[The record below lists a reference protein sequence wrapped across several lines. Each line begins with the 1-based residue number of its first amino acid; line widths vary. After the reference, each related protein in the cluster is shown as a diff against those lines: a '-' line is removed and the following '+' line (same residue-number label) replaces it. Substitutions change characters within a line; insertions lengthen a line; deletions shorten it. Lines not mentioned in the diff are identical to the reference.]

1 MAHLFHTLV
10 KLWPPSPPHNA
21 NMCPAAAKAERP
33 AAALVQK
40 CDLCAAALFIT
51 GGRRRTS
58 EVLFT
63 APPMQTPER
72 LAIDH
77 PAHSRFVQRLRRTL
91 EEHDDVG
98 TCHLLQHA
106 KHVDATIELSN
117 DDWMKCPSVELPPL
131 VLLGLWSLDYKRE
144 LTSPLCITAAQG
156 FTDCLR
162 YLLEHGARPNLA
174 PGGRTAL
181 HEACANCHTDCVE
194 LLLEHRADPNLL
206 DEDGHAPLHL
216 CRTPQSFRC
225 AKLLVR
231 HGAAIDQPSDDE
243 QETPLHVAAK
253 RGLLSHV
260 HLYLRSNAAVDP
272 SDSQDETPLGAA
284 CSAARHPNEQ
294 DTQVQVC
301 QLLLLY
307 GADVGAVDKDKR
319 GALHKACRNASH
331 GLVRLLL
338 GHRADVNAIDYNGGS
353 PLSTVL
359 QNAVIKLDMEPHLT
373 VQTLLNHGAQKVW
386 PPAFL
391 KVLRSCAAAPKAIE
405 VLFNAYCRLDV
416 TSKWI
421 DAIPEDTFEAHRP
434 FFESLLALEW
444 TPRSLQHLCRC
455 AIRKLCGHQCQL
467 RVPLLPLP
475 TFLHRYLLL
484 EPEGVIF

>member
-1 MAHLFHTLV
+1 MQTQGCPRRH
-10 KLWPPSPPHNA
+10 SPVPRFS
-21 NMCPAAAKAERP
+21 CPAT
-33 AAALVQK
+33 L
-40 CDLCAAALFIT
+40 
-51 GGRRRTS
+51 
-58 EVLFT
+58 
-63 APPMQTPER
+63 
-72 LAIDH
+72 
-77 PAHSRFVQRLRRTL
+77 RTL
-91 EEHDDVG
+91 IHGHWKD
-98 TCHLLQHA
+98 LQGGFSN
-106 KHVDATIELSN
+106 VDEINKEIEILS
-117 DDWMKCPSVELPPL
+117 DELRWTASKR
-131 VLLGLWSLDYKRE
+131 GLWSLDYKRE

-162 YLLEHGARPNLA
+162 YLLEHGAQPNLA

-181 HEACANCHTDCVE
+181 HEACANCNTDCVE
-194 LLLEHRADPNLL
+194 LLLEHGADPNLL
-206 DEDGHAPLHL
+206 NEDGHAPLHL

-231 HGAAIDQPSDDE
+231 HGAAINQSSDDE

-253 RGLLSHV
+253 RGLPSHV
-260 HLYLRSNAAVDP
+260 HLYLRRGAAVDP

-284 CSAARHPNEQ
+284 CSVASHPDEQ

-331 GLVRLLL
+331 GLVQLLL
-338 GHRADVNAIDYNGGS
+338 GHGADVNAIDYNGGS

-405 VLFNAYCRLDV
+405 VLFNAYSRLDV

-421 DAIPEDTFEAHRP
+421 EAIPEDTFEAHRP

-467 RVPLLPLP
+467 YVPLLPLP

-484 EPEGVIF
+484 EPEGVVF